1 MNKKKF
7 FDCIT
12 FYDENLITNARIE
25 ILNKYIDY
33 FIICESRF
41 DHKGKEKKINF
52 KLNNKKYK
60 KKVRH
65 LIINEN
71 FPETKDEWKI
81 EEYQREKIY
90 NELYDAKEEDFIL
103 YSDSDEI
110 PNPKKLENFQL
121 KKKYGIFM
129 QKFFVYKLNIYNPH
143 ETPWEGTR
151 ICKKKN
157 LKSFTFLRK
166 KILKRN
172 LNKPFWKFNIEK
184 NIEIIEDGGWH
195 FNNLY
200 KPEIISKKLKSFQHS
215 QFSSPNFSSTEVIKE
230 KIIKLE
236 DLFERNHKYEKIN
249 FDNQYPEYI
258 LNNLNLFEEYI
269 L

>member
-200 KPEIISKKLKSFQHS
+200 KPEIISKKLKTFQHS
-215 QFSSPNFSSTEVIKE
+215 EFSSPKFSSTEVIKE